1 MGLTINTEGMY
12 CCAVCQAPYD
22 SIRGL
27 STHVLKKHSMDART
41 YYDTHVKHGTE
52 GTCPV
57 CGKPTKFRSL
67 GEGYKTCCSHECWG
81 KYFSSDKEKVAK
93 RNAKSEATAMSRYGV
108 KNAGGSKEALEKEF
122 GQAWRPVSYAEQG
135 GDREIQGNMPIQVW
149 CNHIRA

>member
-1 MGLTINTEGMY
+1 MGLTINKEGMY

-27 STHVLKKHSMDART
+27 STHVLKKHSMDAHT

-108 KNAGGSKEALEKEF
+108 KM
-122 GQAWRPVSYAEQG
+122 QAVPRRPWRRQM
-135 GDREIQGNMPIQVW
+135 RPIWPSVAS
-149 CNHIRA
+149 CILRRARR